1 MNTHRLPLD
10 RAPHHREHPGESIDD
25 TRNWPGLGLI
35 GLGIATLGM
44 LGWSLPATGSRA
56 GPSSQARHARLFFMA
71 GASIVVAEHA
81 HVKHM
86 EHRHLRDH
94 LGH

>member
-10 RAPHHREHPGESIDD
+10 RAHTTREHPGESIDD

-44 LGWSLPATGSRA
+44 ALVAAGYGFEGWAVIA
-56 GPSSQARHARLFFMA
+56 GTACALFFMA

-81 HVKHM
+81 HVKDM